1 LENEPLARHTTM
13 AVGGPARYFAHVA
26 GCSGMRE
33 VIMGI
38 ARRQAG
44 ITGLPPTGA
53 DPRPLLPVMIMGG
66 GSNLIFSDQGYPGLV
81 IRLTGNECT
90 RNGNHINCWA
100 GMELSALVG
109 QAVEWGLAGLENLAG
124 IPGTVGG
131 AVWGNAGAFGAS
143 ISDRITEVEVTGRLS
158 DHDEIT
164 SPEFEADN
172 PPTTILDRSAIT
184 FGYRTSSFQIDGKV
198 ILQVDFEF
206 YPDDPERLA
215 RRVEEVL
222 ALRRKKHPSQPSA
235 GSFFKNLPLCRL
247 TASQIDAI
255 RTAPC
260 FQVRKDKVAAAIL
273 LDAVG
278 ARGMSEGGAM
288 VSPLHAN
295 FIINNG
301 GATSRQIKLLAAR
314 LKSMVA
320 DRFGVELQ
328 EEVRYVE

>member
-1 LENEPLARHTTM
+1 MKSSAYVYGASAADPYWFRETDRRVGSPRTKVERSLLEVEGFVRDFARADAIRKAGALAFPLERLPRTTRAQAM
-13 AVGGPARYFAHVA
+13 DVL
-26 GCSGMRE
+26 SS
-33 VIMGI
+33 
-38 ARRQAG
+38 QAG
-44 ITGLPPTGA
+44 MAGYKA
-53 DPRPLLPVMIMGG
+53 V
-66 GSNLIFSDQGYPGLV
+66 LIAAQF
-81 IRLTGNECT
+81 
-90 RNGNHINCWA
+90 WF
-100 GMELSALVG
+100 
-109 QAVEWGLAGLENLAG
+109 G

-247 TASQIDAI
+247 TASQQISSS
-255 RTAPC
+255 TM
-260 FQVRKDKVAAAIL
+260 
-273 LDAVG
+273 G
-278 ARGMSEGGAM
+278 ARL
-288 VSPLHAN
+288 PD
-295 FIINNG
+295 
-301 GATSRQIKLLAAR
+301 
-314 LKSMVA
+314 KSSCWPP
-320 DRFGVELQ
+320 G
-328 EEVRYVE
+328 